1 MIALMTMIAALAAA
15 DVADAPNPRAT
26 NTARNEHRFTLELSP
41 TKGGWSAGATFTISA
56 CAQARCFHISGPIKL
71 PSNDGGLAEGSFAI
85 AELDCEIHFLEVPR
99 GGMDSG
105 DLRVTPISSDQDG
118 KGCASLP
125 AGLAGLYRT
134 LPAAG

>member
-1 MIALMTMIAALAAA
+1 MIALMTMIAAPAATH
-15 DVADAPNPRAT
+15 VAEAAKPAGT
-26 NTARNEHRFTLELSP
+26 NTARNEHRFTLELIP

-56 CAQARCFHISGPIKL
+56 CPQARCFRISGPIKL
-71 PSNDGGLAEGSFAI
+71 PSNDGGLAEGSFSI

-99 GGMDSG
+99 DGMDSG

-125 AGLAGLYRT
+125 AGLAGLYRI